1 MPVHF
6 RLEHDCQD
14 ARSMSSLDVV
24 GVRNELFVRS
34 EGDGG
39 YLAGRERKNKLFEGA
54 GNRLVRVI
62 DGKDSA

>member
-14 ARSMSSLDVV
+14 ARSMSSLDVA
-24 GVRNELFVRS
+24 GVRNELFVRA

-54 GNRLVRVI
+54 GNR
-62 DGKDSA
+62 